1 MSEIKR
7 PDLQIFLSTPILGRR
22 QHDIK
27 VILEC
32 GTIAGAW
39 RLVSAG
45 LAAVYKPHR
54 SQVLEQSQV
63 EAAVAGWVVWFTLER
78 VTCLTFFV

>member
-78 VTCLTFFV
+78 VTCMTFFV

>member
-22 QHDIK
+22 QHDIQ

-32 GTIAGAW
+32 GTVAGAW
-39 RLVSAG
+39 RLVS
-45 LAAVYKPHR
+45 AVYKPHR

-63 EAAVAGWVVWFTLER
+63 EAAVAGWMEWFSVHPREGN
-78 VTCLTFFV
+78 LTFSEYF

>member
-63 EAAVAGWVVWFTLER
+63 EAAVARWVVWFTLE
-78 VTCLTFFV
+78 TCLTFFV